1 MKYEFEGNAVIAG
14 TVTGAAVVSRKPFNN
29 LASFYGTVRTDSNTV
44 ICSDQN
50 NTDLFGKELT
60 GKVVCVAKS
69 IGSTSAGAMWEEI
82 AHRGLAPKA
91 MLFAEKIDSLAA
103 AGLILADI
111 WAGSTV
117 VAVDSLGEGFL
128 DVVADDDCVSIY
140 SDGRVTVT
148 KHE

>member
-1 MKYEFEGNAVIAG
+1 MEYEFQGNAVIAG
-14 TVTGAAVVSRKPFNN
+14 AASGEAVVSRKPFNN
-29 LASFYGTVRTDSNTV
+29 LASFYGTVRTDAETV

-50 NTDLFGKELT
+50 NPDLFGKELT
-60 GKVVCVAKS
+60 GKIVCVARS

-91 MLFAEKIDSLAA
+91 MLFAESIDSLAA

-111 WAGSTV
+111 WAGNTV

-128 DVVADDDCVSIY
+128 DAVADGDRVSIHP
-140 SDGRVTVT
+140 DGRVTVT
-148 KHE
+148 KHA